1 MKSKWLLSLQ
11 INCIHDIFH
20 LDASRETNSR
30 LLGNFHFCCC
40 SNSHSGEIRSKVQF
54 HLVMSLIKV
63 LHCSD
68 LSTFGQL
75 LRIHGL
81 KKFLNSS
88 FSVLFFFSNLS
99 SWRVLHR
106 SFQGPKKLLQLSQP
120 HLWWKSASQ
129 GYCIFI
135 LQIYY
140 INNGFSQI
148 LWELGDRMSK

>member
-1 MKSKWLLSLQ
+1 MTVILTNKLR
-11 INCIHDIFH
+11 IHDIFH

-40 SNSHSGEIRSKVQF
+40 SNSHSGEIRSKTQF

-75 LRIHGL
+75 FRIRGL

-88 FSVLFFFSNLS
+88 FSVLFFF
-99 SWRVLHR
+99 
-106 SFQGPKKLLQLSQP
+106 QTCPPGE
-120 HLWWKSASQ
+120 
-129 GYCIFI
+129 YCIDHSRALKNFCNCHSLI
-135 LQIYY
+135 CGGNLQVRVTAYLFY
-140 INNGFSQI
+140 RFTT
-148 LWELGDRMSK
+148 